1 MGNTTTQAEG
11 KYDGDDDGFEQFKA
25 LQFEYERQKGRMCA
39 QDMMSHF
46 FVAKGEEKDE
56 AGQEDVFR
64 RLKQE
69 YTEQLQAS
77 KECTRTESEDME
89 LYRCC
94 VLPARC
100 SKRNT
105 TNNFARYADK

>member
-1 MGNTTTQAEG
+1 MGNECQAEG
-11 KYDGDDDGFEQFKA
+11 KYDDDDGGFEQFKA

-56 AGQEDVFR
+56 AGQEEVFN

-69 YTEQLQAS
+69 YSEQLAS
-77 KECTRTESEDME
+77 NECKRTESADME
-89 LYRCC
+89 LFR
-94 VLPARC
+94 
-100 SKRNT
+100 
-105 TNNFARYADK
+105 

>member
-1 MGNTTTQAEG
+1 MGNECQAEG

-39 QDMMSHF
+39 QDMMGHF
-46 FVAKGEEKDE
+46 FVVKGEEKDE

-69 YTEQLQAS
+69 YSEQLQAS
-77 KECTRTESEDME
+77 KECTRTDSEDME

-94 VLPARC
+94 MLLPAEMC
-100 SKRNT
+100 VASNVT
-105 TNNFARYADK
+105 PLPCTDK